1 MQIASAAITVRAMN
15 ASPTV
20 NSSWQP
26 SPGYQVP
33 DRTPRFAFIDYLF
46 GIAVFPD
53 RIRPAKRGVSART
66 PDLPLFPF
74 SWKD

>member
-1 MQIASAAITVRAMN
+1 MN

-46 GIAVFPD
+46 GIAVLPERF
-53 RIRPAKRGVSART
+53 RPAKRGATPYT
-66 PDLPLFPF
+66 PDQPLFPF
-74 SWKD
+74 TWRG